1 MYLIKLVRLCRRVFL
16 RLLPIEKQARIAG
29 VRLGDNNFVASHF
42 WSSEGYLIEVG
53 SNCQIT
59 AGVKF
64 LTHGG
69 GPVLRDEIPDYD
81 SFGKIK
87 IGNYVYIGA
96 NSLIMPGVTIKDNV
110 LIAAGSVV
118 TKSVPARVVVAGNPA
133 KIICTIDEYR
143 ERNLKYNM
151 NSKNMSI
158 KNKKAFLLSADD
170 AMFIKKNYMN

>member
-1 MYLIKLVRLCRRVFL
+1 MKFRITI
-16 RLLPIEKQARIAG
+16 LL
-29 VRLGDNNFVASHF
+29 
-42 WSSEGYLIEVG
+42 
-53 SNCQIT
+53 
-59 AGVKF
+59 
-64 LTHGG
+64 
-69 GPVLRDEIPDYD
+69 
-81 SFGKIK
+81 
-87 IGNYVYIGA
+87 VYIGA

-110 LIAAGSVV
+110 LIAAAGSVV